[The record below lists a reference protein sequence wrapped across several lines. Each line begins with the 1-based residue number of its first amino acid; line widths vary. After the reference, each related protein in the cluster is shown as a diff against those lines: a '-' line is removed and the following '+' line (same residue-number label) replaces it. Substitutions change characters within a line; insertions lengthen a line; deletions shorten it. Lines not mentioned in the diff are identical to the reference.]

1 MGRYYRYRLPLWCR
15 ECLFILERSLLPIII
30 FQAIRT
36 LFIPTSFD
44 IIILSIL
51 IGVYISFRLHWI

>member
-1 MGRYYRYRLPLWCR
+1 MSRYYRYRLPLWCR
-15 ECLFILERSLLPIII
+15 ECLYICERSLLPIII

-44 IIILSIL
+44 VLLLTIL
-51 IGVYISFRLHWI
+51 ILIFICFKMEWI